1 MAEKRDYY
9 EVLGI
14 QKGASEDEIKQAYR
28 KAALKW
34 HPDRWVSGTDAEKK
48 TAEEK
53 FKEASEA
60 YSVLSDSGK
69 RAKYDQFGFAG
80 VDGAPGPDFSQGFGN
95 LNDILENLFGG
106 RFSFGGGGF
115 DFGGFG
121 FGGGSHQ
128 SGGPRTMR
136 GRDIRTRVRLTLEE
150 IQKGCDKEVTIERNR
165 PCSECSGRGT
175 KNESDIRTC
184 PDCRGTGQVS
194 QTVNSLFGRTVTYT
208 TCSRC
213 NGEGRIVSNPCRRCG
228 GTGLERKRETI
239 RVHIPAGVENG
250 VQISVRGEG
259 HAAPRG
265 GVNGDLLLLI
275 EELPHADFK
284 REGENLFY
292 TKVIPVT
299 DAILGCEVEI
309 PCLDGPYSL
318 KLDPGTQSGTVQ
330 RLRGRG
336 LPSMNG
342 YGRGD
347 LYVKIL
353 VWIPRKLRG
362 SDREAIERLA
372 ASSAVK
378 PDPTRED
385 KALFEKES
393 QYF

>member
-1 MAEKRDYY
+1 M
-9 EVLGI
+9 
-14 QKGASEDEIKQAYR
+14 
-28 KAALKW
+28 
-34 HPDRWVSGTDAEKK
+34 
-48 TAEEK
+48 
-53 FKEASEA
+53 
-60 YSVLSDSGK
+60 
-69 RAKYDQFGFAG
+69 
-80 VDGAPGPDFSQGFGN
+80 
-95 LNDILENLFGG
+95 
-106 RFSFGGGGF
+106 
-115 DFGGFG
+115 
-121 FGGGSHQ
+121 
-128 SGGPRTMR
+128 
-136 GRDIRTRVRLTLEE
+136 
-150 IQKGCDKEVTIERNR
+150 
-165 PCSECSGRGT
+165 
-175 KNESDIRTC
+175 
-184 PDCRGTGQVS
+184 
-194 QTVNSLFGRTVTYT
+194 
-208 TCSRC
+208 
-213 NGEGRIVSNPCRRCG
+213 
-228 GTGLERKRETI
+228 
-239 RVHIPAGVENG
+239 
-250 VQISVRGEG
+250 
-259 HAAPRG
+259 
-265 GVNGDLLLLI
+265 LLLI

-330 RLRGRG
+330 RLRGKG